1 VNKQYLFGL
10 TITALILIILA
21 SILMVSTNIYR
32 HNINTNIV
40 ERRISEIQNAPGLI
54 KKELLLDS
62 YKKHLNFEKKL
73 MERDVSYA
81 KLIKTLSISVVFI
94 SLIQLVLVFTLHKKM
109 KYNE

>member
-1 VNKQYLFGL
+1 
-10 TITALILIILA
+10 
-21 SILMVSTNIYR
+21 MVSTNIYR

-81 KLIKTLSISVVFI
+81 KLIKTLSISM
-94 SLIQLVLVFTLHKKM
+94 LIRKTSENIDHNSFLII
-109 KYNE
+109 YNNGQTALRKGIP